1 MKKKALY
8 LCMVLVMVLV
18 CTCSNIVFAVIPRFG
33 IGGPS
38 SGTVEVGGTVTYP
51 VTIYNGATSVTLKP
65 SDVRLIGGVTA
76 NISISGSGNSERTIV
91 LSNIQGSVG
100 AVGQICIVAGAAS
113 NASGG
118 SKETGYSTGF
128 TIIASYTPEPD
139 PTPQPSNPD
148 NGNNQ
153 LPPSTDNGN
162 NNNQN
167 PEQKPE
173 EKDEVAP
180 TMEIAEF
187 SKSSCELGE
196 TITFDIIY
204 KDNKEVTSI
213 TLEPK
218 DITIHGFKA
227 DVKITGEGNS
237 KRTVTLSNI
246 SGNLGG
252 LKYVTIAAGTAADK
266 AGNKVKEG
274 GKTAMFKVVNSD
286 TKNKPD
292 DWIENPNT
300 GKIR

>member
-38 SGTVEVGGTVTYP
+38 SGTVEVGGTVTFP
-51 VTIYNGATSVTLKP
+51 VSINNGATSITLNP
-65 SDVRLIGGVTA
+65 SDVILIGGVTA
-76 NISISGSGNSERTIV
+76 NISISGSGDRERTIV

-100 AVGQICIVAGAAS
+100 AIGQICIAAGAAS
-113 NASGG
+113 NDSGY
-118 SKETGYSTGF
+118 SKQTGYSSSF
-128 TIIASYTPEPD
+128 TIVASYNPEPA
-139 PTPQPSNPD
+139 PQPQPSNPD

-162 NNNQN
+162 NTTN
-167 PEQKPE
+167 PDQKTE

-180 TMEIAEF
+180 TMEIADF
-187 SKSSCELGE
+187 SKSSCEIGD

-274 GKTAMFKVVNSD
+274 GNTAMFKVVNSD

>member
-8 LCMVLVMVLV
+8 LCMILAMVLV
-18 CTCSNIVFAVIPRFG
+18 FTCSNIVFAIPPRYS
-33 IGGPS
+33 IAGPS
-38 SGTVEVGGTVTYP
+38 SGTVEVGGTITYP
-51 VTIYNGATSVTLKP
+51 VSTYYGATVFDP
-65 SDVRLIGGVTA
+65 SYVVLIGFSA
-76 NISISGSGNSERTIV
+76 NVNIANYGDSLGII

-100 AVGQICIVAGAAS
+100 SECTIYIAAGANPDSRQTGTATSFTIVATY
-113 NASGG
+113 NP
-118 SKETGYSTGF
+118 
-128 TIIASYTPEPD
+128 TPA
-139 PTPQPSNPD
+139 PQPSNPD

-162 NNNQN
+162 NSNNNNQN

-180 TMEIAEF
+180 VMEIAEF

-286 TKNKPD
+286 TKNRPD